1 MWAFG
6 WWKEK
11 RNLLWK
17 ENSALWAWSVL
28 GTTPVPLGRQVEVCY
43 FLLGPLKFFLCS
55 LPLLGT
61 ISLQLLK
68 RSPWIPLCSYSH
80 DPQCFGLDFSP
91 VFSTTRRVVRKFS
104 SVGGFRFLLK
114 TFATCNTSQK
124 PLKNKPSIRIIQS
137 NGIKS
142 TDYAL
147 ETTYKE
153 GFYRSVRTLARRGP
167 WYEWK
172 RLFQSSF
179 ILRPGCFLDSET
191 FFSSLHLEK
200 WGSSCERVPL
210 NAQVRNLLSGLLSQ
224 HSSHAN
230 GGFLIPPSALGCRI
244 THPFLSPPLVSTHKT
259 MATSR
264 V

>member
-1 MWAFG
+1 MFWTWF
-6 WWKEK
+6 
-11 RNLLWK
+11 
-17 ENSALWAWSVL
+17 
-28 GTTPVPLGRQVEVCY
+28 
-43 FLLGPLKFFLCS
+43 
-55 LPLLGT
+55 
-61 ISLQLLK
+61 
-68 RSPWIPLCSYSH
+68 
-80 DPQCFGLDFSP
+80 
-91 VFSTTRRVVRKFS
+91 FS
-104 SVGGFRFLLK
+104 SFLHNRKSREEIFL
-114 TFATCNTSQK
+114 SQWLQVSIKNFSYLQHFSK
-124 PLKNKPSIRIIQS
+124 PLKNKPSIGIIQS

-153 GFYRSVRTLARRGP
+153 GFYRSVRTLVRRGP

-224 HSSHAN
+224 HSSHIN
-230 GGFLIPPSALGCRI
+230 GGFLILSALGCRI
-244 THPFLSPPLVSTHKT
+244 THLLLSQGITASWASTVVPTHKSMT
-259 MATSR
+259 TSH